1 VTVSASSA
9 EVELVLLCAS
19 PSGSVRHAD
28 RILALSGLPLDW
40 EYALR
45 LAAEHSVSPLLYWGL
60 KANRPESIPDS
71 LARTFQENTGNSMA
85 LTGELLRLLE
95 LFAGKGISV
104 LPFKGPTLAMS
115 AYGNLALR
123 QFADLD
129 FLVRKEDA
137 LRAQEALLASGY
149 QTGLRL
155 SNRREKAYL
164 RAYDEFALTG
174 PNGRPLVELHWV
186 VTRRYFSVP
195 LDIEPFWER
204 ATAVPIGN
212 RAVPAPCAD
221 DMLLV
226 LCLHAAKHCWT
237 HLSMVSDIAWLAE
250 ARDVRWERVLERAR
264 ELGALRMVLLGAE
277 LGRRLFDMPLPD
289 AVVRAAAADRAVQTL
304 ADRVAVRMMETPE
317 FDYTMLG
324 SALFH
329 MQARERWRDR
339 LRYFVRLTMAT
350 GVEDWEIADLPSSL
364 AFLYALLRFPRL
376 IIKYCVRL
384 PWRERRLNP

>member
-1 VTVSASSA
+1 
-9 EVELVLLCAS
+9 VELALLCAA

-28 RILALSGLPLDW
+28 RIRALSGQPLDW
-40 EYALR
+40 EFLLR
-45 LAAEHSVSPLLYWGL
+45 FAAEHSVSPLLYWGL
-60 KANRPESIPDS
+60 KANRPDSIPAA
-71 LARTFQENTGNSMA
+71 LARAFQDNTGNSMA

-95 LFAGKGISV
+95 LFAGKGVSV
-104 LPFKGPTLAMS
+104 LPYKGPTLAMS

-123 QFADLD
+123 QFGDLD

-137 LRAQEALLASGY
+137 LRAQEALLASGF
-149 QTGLRL
+149 QSGLRL
-155 SNRREKAYL
+155 SSRRRKAYL

-174 PNGRPLVELHWV
+174 PNGRFLVELHWA

-195 LDIEPFWER
+195 LDIQPFWER
-204 ATAVPIGN
+204 AAAVPIGN

-250 ARDVRWERVLERAR
+250 ARDIGWERVLERAR
-264 ELGALRMVLLGAE
+264 GLGAVRMVLLGAE
-277 LGRRLFDMPLPD
+277 LGRRLLDMPLPD
-289 AVVRAAAADRAVQTL
+289 AVARRAAADRAVQAL
-304 ADRVAVRMMETPE
+304 AGRVAERMTETPGY
-317 FDYTMLG
+317 DYTILE
-324 SALFH
+324 SVLFH

-339 LRYFVRLTMAT
+339 LRYLARLTTAT
-350 GVEDWEIADLPSSL
+350 GLEDWETIDLPPAL

-376 IIKYCVRL
+376 AIKYCTRL
-384 PWRERRLNP
+384 PWREKAC